1 MKSNPSQVKARAGGR
16 MVTSQQAVFELKHR
30 LVLSLNKLADRD
42 THQIGV
48 DELEKTAESL
58 TPDMIPPFLSCIT
71 DTDSEQKSAVRK
83 ECVRVMANLARAH
96 GSLLASHL
104 PKMVASIVKRL
115 KDTDSVVRD
124 ACVETCGVLATSIRS
139 SGGGGGST
147 AFVALV
153 RPLFEALGEQNRYVQ
168 AGAAL
173 CLARVIDE
181 ATDPPMSILPQ
192 MLARVV
198 KLLKNP
204 HFMAKPAIIELIRS
218 IIQAGGAS
226 TEHALSVAL
235 TGILD
240 ALKSTDWTT
249 RKAASVALAGIA
261 VSAGALLGPFRSSCL
276 RSLEGC
282 RFDKVKPVRD
292 AIMHAI
298 QCWKTLP
305 GAGSPEPSEAGSST
319 KENFSGDYH
328 DVTSASDSGWRDT
341 SFRKVGPVSV
351 LSGNSTSSTKKRA
364 PLSVRKAC
372 TNYVQNHQH
381 IKSNDWH
388 IEISFPKSRAMPL
401 PGAEQKESGRHCI
414 EKAFD
419 RMAAHAAGEQDV
431 KYGDPMDDKPEC
443 SSVSDLV
450 SGSYETKHVAVA
462 HECLEDGDSADLIG
476 MNQKPTAE
484 EIEPELLRTRER
496 NSLDSTVTDFCSQTV
511 HGCCLHAANE
521 LSFIRK
527 QLLEI
532 ETKQS
537 NLLDLLQVFMG
548 NTLDNLSTLKFK
560 VHNLE
565 YAVDKISQGI
575 TRNENYSNMAS
586 SRLLKKNQSVSSSP
600 RLSTCTPRPSTDS
613 NYKQPSL
620 LSMKNKEPWGENASL
635 KSRSSTSVKDG
646 VELWR
651 DPALNTIRNPITKG
665 IQKNSGGNAHSS
677 VSSQARD
684 AKDLHSVS
692 ASNDSAK
699 QSNLEGMSG
708 FWQRVK
714 EFLIVGDAESA
725 YVEALCSGDDLS
737 LIELMDRT
745 GPVLER
751 LSCETASEVLSILT
765 THFLDQR
772 FPDSTIS
779 WLQQVVDLST
789 AHEPRHLFMSPKA
802 QMEFL
807 LALQGLVAVGS
818 SDQADRISI
827 SQLVAKLSLVWGG
840 APCRKMLPTRGL
852 RGNKSAVASARG

>member
-1 MKSNPSQVKARAGGR
+1 MKSNPSQVKSRAGGR
-16 MVTSQQAVFELKHR
+16 MVTSQQVVFELKHR
-30 LVLSLNKLADRD
+30 VVLSLNKLADRD

-58 TPDMIPPFLSCIT
+58 APEMISPFLSCIT

-83 ECVRVMANLARAH
+83 ECVRVMGNLARAH

-139 SGGGGGST
+139 SGAGGGGT

-181 ATDPPMSILPQ
+181 ASDPPMSILPQ
-192 MLARVV
+192 MLARVI

-240 ALKSTDWTT
+240 ALKSSDWTT

-261 VSAGALLGPFRSSCL
+261 VSAGALLGSFKSSCL

-305 GAGSPEPSEAGSST
+305 GTGSPEPSEAGSST

-328 DVTSASDSGWRDT
+328 DVTSVSDSGWRET

-351 LSGNSTSSTKKRA
+351 LSGNSSSTKKRA

-372 TNYVQNHQH
+372 SNYVQNHQH

-388 IEISFPKSRAMPL
+388 IEISFPKSHEMTL
-401 PGAEQKESGRHCI
+401 PRSEQKESEGHCI
-414 EKAFD
+414 VKAFD
-419 RMAAHAAGEQDV
+419 RIAGEAPGEQDI

-450 SGSYETKHVAVA
+450 SGGYETKHVAVA
-462 HECLEDGDSADLIG
+462 HECLEDGDSANLIG
-476 MNQKPTAE
+476 MNQKTATE
-484 EIEPELLRTRER
+484 EIEPELLRTEER
-496 NSLDSTVTDFCSQTV
+496 KSLDSTVTDFCSQTT
-511 HGCCLHAANE
+511 HGCCVHAANE
-521 LSFIRK
+521 LAFIRK
-527 QLLEI
+527 QLSEI

-575 TRNENYSNMAS
+575 TRNENYSNLTS
-586 SRLLKKNQSVSSSP
+586 SRILKKNQSVSSSP
-600 RLSTCTPRPSTDS
+600 RLSTCTPRPSTDC

-620 LSMKNKEPWGENASL
+620 LSMKNKEPWGENGSL
-635 KSRSSTSVKDG
+635 KSRSRTSVKEG

-651 DPALNTIRNPITKG
+651 DPTVNIIRNPTAKG
-665 IQKNSGGNAHSS
+665 IQKNSGGNAYSS
-677 VSSQARD
+677 VSSLARD

-692 ASNDSAK
+692 ASDDSAR

-714 EFLIVGDAESA
+714 EFLSVGDVESA

-737 LIELMDRT
+737 LIELMDGT

-802 QMEFL
+802 QMDFL
-807 LALQGLVAVGS
+807 LALQGLVAVGFS
-818 SDQADRISI
+818 NQADRISI
-827 SQLVAKLSLVWGG
+827 SQLVAKLSLVWGE
-840 APCRKMLPTRGL
+840 APCRKMLPTRAL
-852 RGNKSAVASARG
+852 RGNKSMLVNARG